1 MEKIDD
7 MKSLVRDLNLN
18 LLMKENKITLD
29 PKKRYDSKINWFMPN
44 RKLIKSIIK
53 FGGVLTG
60 SRAIACY
67 KLNNKQLLDRKTKD
81 WDFIVTLDIAFKIF
95 EKFNIDSIPVSGKVI
110 SIKDQWRYVHPAY
123 SDSYRVRPVDVQI
136 LIKDNLPEY
145 INSDGVR
152 FASLGYCL
160 NEKINMIDD
169 LRVEIDLKKS
179 NSLKMSS
186 ISNEIKELGK
196 HQSDMTRILVR
207 FNS

>member
-1 MEKIDD
+1 MRNPGFSKRNACLVLDYSLVHQDILEDGSPFKIDFCSCCIHNTHGKQKKTLTD
-7 MKSLVRDLNLN
+7 DLLSNEKK
-18 LLMKENKITLD
+18 KE
-29 PKKRYDSKINWFMPN
+29 
-44 RKLIKSIIK
+44 
-53 FGGVLTG
+53 
-60 SRAIACY
+60 
-67 KLNNKQLLDRKTKD
+67 
-81 WDFIVTLDIAFKIF
+81 IF

-207 FNS
+207 FNSY